1 MLNEQRI
8 KLITKG
14 ALIRMSILLMILL
27 ITLLITAFLI
37 TAMPGKSYQGKLPP
51 LTFNEQQLRQ
61 ELERD
66 INTIA
71 GMGEHN
77 FVFPENLSKVAAF
90 LESQLAEVGYSV
102 QSQVY
107 QAQGQSFRNLEVE
120 IKGTQKP
127 NEIVIIGAHYD
138 SVVGSVGA
146 NDNGTGTAAVLS
158 LARKFAQF
166 KPNRTLRFVEFVNE
180 EPPFFWTKEMGS
192 LVYAERC
199 KQQQENIVAMLSLE
213 TMGYYSDQVNS
224 QQYPL
229 NLLKWFYPN
238 QGNFISFIG
247 NFKSRSLIKKV
258 IGNFRDS
265 ASFPSQGVALPNWVP
280 GVGWSDHW
288 SFWQQNYLALMVTDT
303 ALFRYPYYHTTED
316 LPEQINFDHLAR
328 VVSGLEQVIIDLAQ

>member
-1 MLNEQRI
+1 MLNERKI
-8 KLITKG
+8 KFLTKG
-14 ALIRMSILLMILL
+14 ALIRMIILL
-27 ITLLITAFLI
+27 IILITVLIITIFLT
-37 TAMPGKSYQGKLPP
+37 TAMPGKSYQGDLPS
-51 LTFNEQQLRQ
+51 LTVNQQQIRE

-66 INTIA
+66 INIIA
-71 GMGEHN
+71 GVGEHN
-77 FVFPENLSKVAAF
+77 FIFPNNLNKVAAF
-90 LESQLAEVGYSV
+90 LESELNKAGYSV

-107 QAQGQSFRNLEVE
+107 QANEQSFRNLEIE

-127 NEIVIIGAHYD
+127 DEIVIIGAHYD
-138 SVVGSVGA
+138 SVVGSIGA

-180 EPPFFWTKEMGS
+180 EPPFFWTKQMGS

-199 KQQQENIVAMLSLE
+199 QQQQENIVAMLSLE
-213 TMGYYSDQVNS
+213 TIGYYSNQENS

-229 NLLKWFYPN
+229 NLLKWFYPS

-247 NFKSRSLIKKV
+247 NLKSRSLIRNV
-258 IGNFRDS
+258 IHHFRTS

-288 SFWQQNYLALMVTDT
+288 SFWQHNYPALMVTDT
-303 ALFRYPYYHTTED
+303 ALFRYPHYHTTED
-316 LPEQINFDHLAR
+316 TPDKINYDHLAR
-328 VVSGLEQVIIDLAQ
+328 VVSGLEAVIVKLVQ